1 MYIQNNYSN
10 VIIIKSDRISLIQE
24 VNVWKKWNY

>member
-10 VIIIKSDRISLIQE
+10 VIIIKNDRISLIQE